1 MSLKEKRI
9 VVFGGTS
16 GLGFAVAE
24 AAAREGAHIIIA
36 SANAK
41 RVENARA
48 ALPKGTESHVVDA
61 TDETQVKGF
70 FERIGAFD
78 HLVYTAGDPLMLG
91 EFAQT
96 SVADARRAFDVRF
109 WGAFA
114 AAKYGAGQIR
124 TGGSIV
130 LTTGIASLRPPKG
143 WVVPSSLLGAMEAM
157 TRALAVELAPI
168 RVNIVS
174 PGVVKTALWDP
185 MPEEAREAL
194 YRDVG
199 AKLLVG
205 RVGEASEV
213 AETYLYLMRQS
224 FSTGQMVVVDGG
236 GVLV

>member
-9 VVFGGTS
+9 VILGGTS

-24 AAAREGAHIIIA
+24 AAAREGASIVIA
-36 SANAK
+36 SANAE
-41 RVENARA
+41 RVERAGA
-48 ALPKGTESHVVDA
+48 ALPNGTECHVIDA
-61 TDETQVKGF
+61 TDESQVKGF
-70 FERIGAFD
+70 FDRIGAFD
-78 HLVYTAGDPLMLG
+78 HLVYTAGDPLLIG

-96 SVADARRAFDVRF
+96 SIADARRAFDVRF
-109 WGAFA
+109 WGAFT
-114 AAKYGAGQIR
+114 AAKYGAAQIR
-124 TGGSIV
+124 AGGSIV
-130 LTTGIASLRPPKG
+130 LTTGIASLRPSKG
-143 WVVPSSLLGAMEAM
+143 WVVPSSLLGAMESM

-174 PGVVKTALWDP
+174 PGVVKTALWNP
-185 MPEEAREAL
+185 MPEEARNAL